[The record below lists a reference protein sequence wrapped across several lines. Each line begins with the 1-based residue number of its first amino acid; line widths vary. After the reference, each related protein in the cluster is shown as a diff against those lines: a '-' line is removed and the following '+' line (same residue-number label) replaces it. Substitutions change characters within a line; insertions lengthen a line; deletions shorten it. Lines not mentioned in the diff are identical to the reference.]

1 MVISNGTKKI
11 ICCSAVKSSKYGKK
25 PYKDFVYNNPRAD
38 AQCPMNKD
46 AKDDENRV
54 KDKMLYDGKDT
65 LAKLKSI
72 LRKKKIAKLSSNDN
86 HWKGLQ

>member
-1 MVISNGTKKI
+1 MLISNGTKKI
-11 ICCSAVKSSKYGKK
+11 MYCSAMKSSKHGKK
-25 PYKDFVYNNPRAD
+25 SYKDFVHNNPRAD
-38 AQCPMNKD
+38 AQSTDWD

-65 LAKLKSI
+65 LAKLKAI
-72 LRKKKIAKLSSNDN
+72 LRKKKIAKLSNNDS

>member
-11 ICCSAVKSSKYGKK
+11 IYCSAMKSSKYGKK
-25 PYKDFVYNNPRAD
+25 SYKDFVHNNPRAD
-38 AQCPMNKD
+38 AQSMDWD

-65 LAKLKSI
+65 LAKLKAI
-72 LRKKKIAKLSSNDN
+72 LRKKKIAKLSNNDN

>member
-11 ICCSAVKSSKYGKK
+11 TFCSAMKSSKHSKK
-25 PYKDFVYNNPRAD
+25 SYEDFVHNNPRAD
-38 AQCPMNKD
+38 AQSTDWD

-65 LAKLKSI
+65 LAKLKAI
-72 LRKKKIAKLSSNDN
+72 LRKKKIAKLSNNDN

>member
-1 MVISNGTKKI
+1 MLISNGTKKI
-11 ICCSAVKSSKYGKK
+11 IYCSAMKSSKHGKK
-25 PYKDFVYNNPRAD
+25 SYKDFVHNNPRAD
-38 AQCPMNKD
+38 AQSTDWD

-65 LAKLKSI
+65 LAKLKAI
-72 LRKKKIAKLSSNDN
+72 LRKKKIAKLSNNDN